1 MHRGFKIILWF
12 LLIWSSYHIL
22 RDISQ
27 DLLNIRNPLVDIWH
41 IQPQR
46 DFSFLG
52 DNYQVIGLVVGLIP
66 LIGIL
71 ILSFKS
77 LRSNKF
83 GWKGSTAVG
92 LFASYI
98 VFWLWLIS

>member
-1 MHRGFKIILWF
+1 MHRGFKLIIWF
-12 LLIWSSYHIL
+12 LIIWSSYHIL

-27 DLLNIRNPLVDIWH
+27 DLLNMHNPFIDILH
-41 IQPQR
+41 IQPHR

-52 DNYQVIGLVVGLIP
+52 SNYKTIGFGIGLIP
-66 LIGIL
+66 LIGIFT
-71 ILSFKS
+71 LSIKS

-98 VFWLWLIS
+98 VVWLWLIS